1 MAKFSEFRRY
11 PSDGY
16 VAGVCAGIAAYM
28 GWNVKLIRASAVIA
42 FIFGGIFPIVL
53 IYAAL
58 WYVMEAEHGTRPSRD
73 HYAASPRSDRTTSAA
88 TASSSMGDVRSRFSR
103 MEDRLRNME
112 DCVASNEYELRRE
125 FRKLQP

>member
-28 GWNVKLIRASAVIA
+28 DWNVKLIRASAVIA

-73 HYAASPRSDRTTSAA
+73 SHSGYSRAGRA
-88 TASSSMGDVRSRFSR
+88 TPASSTSSTMGDVRSRFSR